1 MTTKPTYEELEQRLE
16 KVQEEDLKRRQ
27 TEEAVQKREQEFRN
41 LFDSIPDP
49 VTIIQENQS
58 VLLNKEFT
66 RLLGYDQNDIEKGLS
81 PSDIIEEDEDKKIM
95 QKRVE
100 RRFAGEKIAPEYH
113 IVTLVGKDG
122 QTIPFEAKG
131 TLIRYN
137 GRPADLVVFRDIAK
151 HKKADELIHALTQQL
166 IKAQEN
172 ERQKISRELHDRVAQ
187 DLSAARIA
195 CEMLLDDELGVSSE
209 GHQRLSD
216 LSETLRTTITNVRD
230 LSYDLRPPGLEA
242 LGLVR
247 TLYQYC
253 MDFAEKNVLK
263 VDFKSA
269 GVDKLRFNFDTEINL
284 YRIVQEGLSNIRNHA
299 EAGNVM
305 IKLVFSFPNIILRIE
320 DDGKGFNMQERME
333 AAFKEKRMGLQNIEQ
348 RVSLLEGEIDIQSRP
363 MKGTKI
369 SIKIPYNP

>member
-1 MTTKPTYEELEQRLE
+1 MTTKPTYEELEQRL
-16 KVQEEDLKRRQ
+16 KKAQEEDLKRKQ
-27 TEEAVQKREQEFRN
+27 KEEAVQKREEEYRN
-41 LFDSIPDP
+41 LFDSFPDP

-66 RLLGYDQNDIEKGLS
+66 RLLGYDHNDVKKGLS
-81 PSDIIEEDEDKKIM
+81 PSDIIVADEDKVIM
-95 QKRVE
+95 RKRVE
-100 RRFAGEKIAPEYH
+100 SRFAREKIAPEYH
-113 IVTLVGKDG
+113 IVTLVGKDD

-137 GRPADLVVFRDIAK
+137 GRPADLVVFRDITK

-209 GHQRLSD
+209 GHQRLYD
-216 LSETLRTTITNVRD
+216 LSEILRTTIMNVRD
-230 LSYDLRPPGLEA
+230 LSYDLRPPGLET

-253 MDFAEKNVLK
+253 IDFAEKNALK
-263 VDFKSA
+263 IDFKSA
-269 GVDKLRFNFDTEINL
+269 GVDKLKFNFDTEINL
-284 YRIVQEGLSNIRNHA
+284 YRIVQEGLSNIKNHA

>member
-1 MTTKPTYEELEQRLE
+1 MATKPTYEELEQRLE
-16 KVQEEDLKRRQ
+16 KVQEEDLKRKQ
-27 TEEAVQKREQEFRN
+27 TEEAVQKRELEFRN

-81 PSDIIEEDEDKKIM
+81 PSDIIGEDEDKEIM

-113 IVTLVGKDG
+113 IVTLVGKDD

-195 CEMLLDDELGVSSE
+195 CEMLLDNELGVSSE

-216 LSETLRTTITNVRD
+216 LSETLRTTIMNVRD
-230 LSYDLRPPGLEA
+230 LSYDLRPPGLES

-320 DDGKGFNMQERME
+320 DDGKGFSMQERME

-348 RVSLLEGEIDIQSRP
+348 RVSLLEGEMDIQSRQ